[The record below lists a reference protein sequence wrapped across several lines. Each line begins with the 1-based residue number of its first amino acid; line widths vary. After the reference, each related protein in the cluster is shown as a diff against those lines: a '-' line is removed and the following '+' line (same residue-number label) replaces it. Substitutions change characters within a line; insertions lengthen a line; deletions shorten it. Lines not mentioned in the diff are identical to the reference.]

1 VSGSHHQKCP
11 THYHTSSLI
20 VTSTELKLLDDTVQP
35 NCSFR
40 KNRNMENSLS
50 INEEMALTNTSL
62 PEGLA
67 KQFSLPDMCEDDADM
82 LERGVDDNSSE
93 PATPYERPRG
103 DSLSLILPPPLDL
116 GESCIHEHEPVIDN
130 IFPANIGQHL
140 DAEKNCNE
148 QENYKFVPNCVIK
161 KSPSL
166 IQTGS
171 ELSRISV
178 RLEAELRLKKQE
190 LSEEKGVTPCNSVDS
205 ATADSSTDPASS
217 ASKVIPDELED
228 HAKKYHRRLQESA
241 QFAEAVGEPQNGM
254 IQVIIDD
261 DDDDDSEED
270 EDDEEDEYGTDD
282 NEVPENED
290 ASIKLD
296 PDAIEFSLFPV
307 SEDEPELYGT
317 RSPAAATPS
326 VFDNSFSAM
335 QVQLDL
341 IYKQRDAKLK
351 DRHESPFQIE
361 ENDCFQFV
369 SIDEDDVEEN
379 VIDSLHLT
387 YGECHSPA
395 NTRNVKRN
403 DSGKFSSEQ
412 TLSESNLD
420 KRSLSESNLD
430 KLSKEAKEKDETLG
444 KTQMLTRRSASYQY
458 FRHQLPMEE
467 NECGGNYDVFKG
479 IISPEVVTKRGIT
492 RGNFAQLHRKAW
504 LEVSDKH
511 HRYGKNLRTYYKY
524 WEKLGHPTNMFFD
537 WLDAK
542 GEGEGWESPTLAECP
557 REQLD
562 GDRVL
567 YINDVEEQSQYLLK
581 IESQEGSCN
590 SYEHRKGSRLSKIVD
605 VDGNPVQTGPSGW
618 IFVLRDNEIYG
629 AEKRTKPKGEA
640 SRLRFHHSSFFGGKA
655 VAAAGIIITD
665 DNGCLTR
672 LYPHSGHYRP
682 GEAHMQRMLYHLYH
696 RGVDLHSFLVDMQ
709 QIMHVS
715 REVRDARTPKGG
727 TGCDNAVAEAND
739 ETSVAP
745 SIAKDKKA
753 KKTDSLHLKDA
764 TFVALFLGHKARS
777 IGKGLYSMIHKI
789 RPLRRIP
796 NSVTTILAQVD
807 SGGVWNNK
815 ELLVA
820 NCCILSILT
829 KLKV

>member
-1 VSGSHHQKCP
+1 
-11 THYHTSSLI
+11 
-20 VTSTELKLLDDTVQP
+20 
-35 NCSFR
+35 
-40 KNRNMENSLS
+40 MENSSS
-50 INEEMALTNTSL
+50 INEEMASTNTSL
-62 PEGLA
+62 PEGLT
-67 KQFSLPDMCEDDADM
+67 KQFSLPEMCEDDAEM

-103 DSLSLILPPPLDL
+103 DSLSLFSPPPLDL
-116 GESCIHEHEPVIDN
+116 GESCIHEHEPVRDN
-130 IFPANIGQHL
+130 IFPANIGQHHT
-140 DAEKNCNE
+140 DAEKNCTE

-161 KSPSL
+161 ESPSL

-171 ELSRISV
+171 DLSRITE
-178 RLEAELRLKKQE
+178 RFEAELRIKKQE
-190 LSEEKGVTPCNSVDS
+190 LSEEKGVTPCHSVDS
-205 ATADSSTDPASS
+205 ATADSSTDPTSS
-217 ASKVIPDELED
+217 ASKAIPDELED

-261 DDDDDSEED
+261 DDDDSEED
-270 EDDEEDEYGTDD
+270 EDDNNDNED
-282 NEVPENED
+282 NEVSESGD
-290 ASIKLD
+290 ASVKLD
-296 PDAIEFSLFPV
+296 LDALEFCLFPV
-307 SEDEPELYGT
+307 SEDEQEWHGT
-317 RSPAAATPS
+317 RSSAVATPS
-326 VFDNSFSAM
+326 VFDNSFTAM

-341 IYKQRDAKLK
+341 IYKQREIKVK

-361 ENDCFQFV
+361 ENDDCFQFV

-379 VIDSLHLT
+379 VIDSPHLT
-387 YGECHSPA
+387 YGDT
-395 NTRNVKRN
+395 NTRNVKPN
-403 DSGKFSSEQ
+403 DSGRFPSER
-412 TLSESNLD
+412 TLSESNLE

-444 KTQMLTRRSASYQY
+444 KPQMLTRRSASYHF

-467 NECGGNYDVFKG
+467 NECGGNNDVFKG

-511 HRYGKNLRTYYKY
+511 HRYGKNLRTYYKH

-542 GEGEGWESPTLAECP
+542 GEGEGWESPNLAECP

-581 IESQEGSCN
+581 IESQEDSCN

-640 SRLRFHHSSFFGGKA
+640 TRLRFHHSSFFGGKA

-745 SIAKDKKA
+745 SIAKEKKA

-777 IGKGLYSMIHKI
+777 IGKGLFSMIHKI
-789 RPLRRIP
+789 RPLRRVEP

-807 SGGVWNNK
+807 SGGVWNNR

-820 NCCILSILT
+820 NCCIMSILT

>member
-1 VSGSHHQKCP
+1 
-11 THYHTSSLI
+11 
-20 VTSTELKLLDDTVQP
+20 
-35 NCSFR
+35 
-40 KNRNMENSLS
+40 
-50 INEEMALTNTSL
+50 
-62 PEGLA
+62 
-67 KQFSLPDMCEDDADM
+67 MCEDDAEM
-82 LERGVDDNSSE
+82 LERGVDNSSE
-93 PATPYERPRG
+93 PATPLERPRG
-103 DSLSLILPPPLDL
+103 DSLSLFSPPPLDL
-116 GESCIHEHEPVIDN
+116 GESCIHEDEPIGDN
-130 IFPANIGQHL
+130 TFSANIGQHYT
-140 DAEKNCNE
+140 DAEKNCTA
-148 QENYKFVPNCVIK
+148 QENYKFVPNCVMK
-161 KSPSL
+161 ESPSL

-171 ELSRISV
+171 DLSRITE
-178 RLEAELRLKKQE
+178 RFEAELRFKQQE
-190 LSEEKGVTPCNSVDS
+190 LSEEKVTPCHSVDS
-205 ATADSSTDPASS
+205 ATEDSSTDPTSS
-217 ASKVIPDELED
+217 ASKVANEELQD

-270 EDDEEDEYGTDD
+270 EDDNDD
-282 NEVPENED
+282 NDNDEVPESGD
-290 ASIKLD
+290 AAIKRD
-296 PDAIEFSLFPV
+296 HDVSEFHVFPV
-307 SEDEPELYGT
+307 SEDEQEWQGC
-317 RSPAAATPS
+317 RSPAVATTT

-341 IYKQRDAKLK
+341 ICKQRDFKVK
-351 DRHESPFQIE
+351 DRYESPFQIE
-361 ENDCFQFV
+361 ENDSLQFV

-379 VIDSLHLT
+379 ANEILHLT
-387 YGECHSPA
+387 YGECHSPTI
-395 NTRNVKRN
+395 TRNVKPN
-403 DSGKFSSEQ
+403 DIGRVPSER

-430 KLSKEAKEKDETLG
+430 KLNKEAKEKVETLG
-444 KTQMLTRRSASYQY
+444 KPQMLTRRSASYHF
-458 FRHQLPMEE
+458 FRHQLPLEE
-467 NECGGNYDVFKG
+467 NECGSNNDVFKG

-511 HRYGKNLRTYYKY
+511 HRYGKNLRTYYKH

-542 GEGEGWESPTLAECP
+542 GEAEGWESPNLAECP

-567 YINDVEEQSQYLLK
+567 YINDVEEQSRYLLK
-581 IESQEGSCN
+581 IESQESSCN
-590 SYEHRKGSRLSKIVD
+590 SYEHRNGSRLSKIVD

-618 IFVLRDNEIYG
+618 IYVLRDNEIYG

-640 SRLRFHHSSFFGGKA
+640 ARLRFHHSSFFGGKA

-727 TGCDNAVAEAND
+727 TGCDNAVAETND
-739 ETSVAP
+739 ETSGAP
-745 SIAKDKKA
+745 SIAKEKKA

-764 TFVALFLGHKARS
+764 TFVGLFLGHKARS
-777 IGKGLYSMIHKI
+777 IGKGIFSMIHKI
-789 RPLRRIP
+789 RPLRRVEP
-796 NSVTTILAQVD
+796 NSVKTILAQVD
-807 SGGVWNNK
+807 SGGVWNNM
-815 ELLVA
+815 ELLEA

-829 KLKV
+829 RLKGLKQK